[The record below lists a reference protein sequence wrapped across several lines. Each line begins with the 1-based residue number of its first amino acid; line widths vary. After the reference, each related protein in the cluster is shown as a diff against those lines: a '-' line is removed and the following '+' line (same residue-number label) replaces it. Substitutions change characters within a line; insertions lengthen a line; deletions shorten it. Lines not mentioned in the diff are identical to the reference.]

1 MMCAKSEVKRGTR
14 WTVWV
19 PELPPDMTMS
29 WKTSHGAHFTFSH
42 QQTKYFESSH
52 LNQTWWEHNASSHT
66 VVSISQY
73 LRSCSGPQ
81 TVQLYQVWCLNEQ
94 WTWWP
99 SPHIHNHCTMWLTVW
114 GKLLRNCNK
123 LLYLLLHYIVMMI
136 PITCY
141 QKYLVMETVI

>member
-1 MMCAKSEVKRGTR
+1 MMCAKSEVKRGTGEQFGSLSFLPIWR
-14 WTVWV
+14 HPEKRLMAPILHLAINKRSILSLPTWTKHD
-19 PELPPDMTMS
+19 ESICIITHCS
-29 WKTSHGAHFTFSH
+29 
-42 QQTKYFESSH
+42 KY
-52 LNQTWWEHNASSHT
+52 LA
-66 VVSISQY
+66 VSEK
-73 LRSCSGPQ
+73 LLGPQ